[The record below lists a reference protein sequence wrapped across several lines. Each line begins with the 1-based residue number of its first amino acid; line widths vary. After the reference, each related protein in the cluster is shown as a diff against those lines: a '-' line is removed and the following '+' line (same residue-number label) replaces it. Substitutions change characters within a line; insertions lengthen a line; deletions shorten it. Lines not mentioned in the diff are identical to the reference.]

1 MKLDN
6 GTWLVGSVPAR
17 AILPAGIRLLALAV
31 IRQAVDDATAPVP
44 GWRGERG
51 EWARERN
58 AAQGWLAGADEDEP
72 WFTVADLHPDV
83 VRRRVRELQVGQ
95 GAAQAAMFKYLA
107 ISAAYA
113 AMLANAAARRLAE
126 NEASS
131 QGSAADETVLS

>member
-1 MKLDN
+1 MTR
-6 GTWLVGSVPAR
+6 GIAR
-17 AILPAGIRLLALAV
+17 GMTLGDGARNAILPACIRLLALAI

-44 GWRGERG
+44 GWKGERG

-95 GAAQAAMFKYLA
+95 DAAQAVMFKHLA

-113 AMLANAAARRLAE
+113 AMWANAAARRAAN
-126 NEASS
+126 NEA
-131 QGSAADETVLS
+131 GSAAADTVLS